1 MRVDFIFILV
11 TLGTIVCATYA
22 SESHDQALTSSDVQ
36 QESDDVRKSLQED
49 LDLHGM
55 IAISQDANNIIH
67 SVGQSVGQSV
77 GHFMNAVFSHIQKGK
92 KLGRKSFGSKIKL
105 GGVKVGRKRGRNFGR
120 GLRRGGRRLRQRLR
134 GGGRRFG
141 QILRGGRKRFG

>member
-11 TLGTIVCATYA
+11 TFGTIVCTTYA
-22 SESHDQALTSSDVQ
+22 SHDQALTSSYVQ
-36 QESDDVRKSLQED
+36 QESDDVFKSLQED

-55 IAISQDANNIIH
+55 IAISQDDDNFMR
-67 SVGQSVGQSV
+67 SVGQSV
-77 GHFMNAVFSHIQKGK
+77 GHFMNAVFGHIQKGK

-105 GGVKVGRKRGRNFGR
+105 EGVKVGRKRGRNFGR

-134 GGGRRFG
+134 GGGRRFR

>member
-11 TLGTIVCATYA
+11 TLGTIVCTTYA
-22 SESHDQALTSSDVQ
+22 SHDQAITSSDVQ
-36 QESDDVRKSLQED
+36 QESDDVCKSLQED
-49 LDLHGM
+49 LDLHCM
-55 IAISQDANNIIH
+55 IAISQDANNIMH
-67 SVGQSVGQSV
+67 SVGQSVGR
-77 GHFMNAVFSHIQKGK
+77 FMSAIFGQIQKGK
-92 KLGRKSFGSKIKL
+92 KLGRKSFGSKKIKL

-134 GGGRRFG
+134 GGGRRFR

>member
-22 SESHDQALTSSDVQ
+22 SESHDQALISSDVQ
-36 QESDDVRKSLQED
+36 QESGDVRKSLQED

-67 SVGQSVGQSV
+67 SVGQSVGR
-77 GHFMNAVFSHIQKGK
+77 FMNAVFSHIQKGK

>member
-11 TLGTIVCATYA
+11 TLGTIVCVTTYA
-22 SESHDQALTSSDVQ
+22 SHDQALNSSDVQ
-36 QESDDVRKSLQED
+36 QESNDVLKSLQED

-55 IAISQDANNIIH
+55 TANSISQDDDNFMH
-67 SVGQSVGQSV
+67 SVGQSVGR
-77 GHFMNAVFSHIQKGK
+77 FMNAVLGQIQKGK

-105 GGVKVGRKRGRNFGR
+105 GGVKVGRKGGRNFGR
-120 GLRRGGRRLRQRLR
+120 ELRRGGRRLRQKLR